1 MSTKYAKI
9 VVNTLALVWVF
20 FLVVVGTYYSN
31 VQMKSEVKDAKAGA
45 LDNLHGYAWAGM
57 DGGGGAPLGWISL
70 NCTNKFNPAGECTHG
85 NYGVNVNPVDGPN
98 FGKMSGYAWIDMR
111 DPAKVSLPGSADA
124 AASPMGWITF
134 NESELQGCP
143 SGACRAQVG
152 KDDGLIRGWAR
163 FCSVFGDPSKDPSVD
178 CGKTNKTLA
187 ADDLRGGWD
196 GWISLSC
203 LNSGACRVSK
213 TGSQGKNT
221 YGLFIDNT
229 GADSGKSLG
238 GYAWGGDKVV
248 GFISFN
254 ISDMTGGGACKTT
267 SDCLPYVEPPLV
279 LSPPLDFFANPKA
292 NLAPGDKTKLTW
304 DASTWA
310 TSCTPK
316 SGNAEWTGKGV
327 LASSG
332 NTDVRV
338 NEDSV
343 FLIECTDGKE
353 TRQATENV
361 TVKSF
366 DLSLDPASASIVS
379 EIKAKKDAGLPIP
392 LLSNIK
398 LVTFG
403 SYSGATGLSAT
414 SDLPTGTT
422 ITFTKASL
430 TKGAG
435 NDESGMNISISN
447 AVKNGTY
454 TIVVTG
460 THGTETHAVSMSVK
474 INDPTNPNG
483 TAKTTT
489 IKTIQ
494 EK

>member
-1 MSTKYAKI
+1 M
-9 VVNTLALVWVF
+9 
-20 FLVVVGTYYSN
+20 
-31 VQMKSEVKDAKAGA
+31 
-45 LDNLHGYAWAGM
+45 
-57 DGGGGAPLGWISL
+57 
-70 NCTNKFNPAGECTHG
+70 
-85 NYGVNVNPVDGPN
+85 
-98 FGKMSGYAWIDMR
+98 
-111 DPAKVSLPGSADA
+111 
-124 AASPMGWITF
+124 
-134 NESELQGCP
+134 
-143 SGACRAQVG
+143 
-152 KDDGLIRGWAR
+152 
-163 FCSVFGDPSKDPSVD
+163 
-178 CGKTNKTLA
+178 
-187 ADDLRGGWD
+187 
-196 GWISLSC
+196 
-203 LNSGACRVSK
+203 
-213 TGSQGKNT
+213 
-221 YGLFIDNT
+221 
-229 GADSGKSLG
+229 
-238 GYAWGGDKVV
+238 
-248 GFISFN
+248 
-254 ISDMTGGGACKTT
+254 
-267 SDCLPYVEPPLV
+267 
-279 LSPPLDFFANPKA
+279 
-292 NLAPGDKTKLTW
+292 
-304 DASTWA
+304 
-310 TSCTPK
+310 
-316 SGNAEWTGKGV
+316 
-327 LASSG
+327 
-332 NTDVRV
+332 
-338 NEDSV
+338 
-343 FLIECTDGKE
+343 
-353 TRQATENV
+353 
-361 TVKSF
+361 SF